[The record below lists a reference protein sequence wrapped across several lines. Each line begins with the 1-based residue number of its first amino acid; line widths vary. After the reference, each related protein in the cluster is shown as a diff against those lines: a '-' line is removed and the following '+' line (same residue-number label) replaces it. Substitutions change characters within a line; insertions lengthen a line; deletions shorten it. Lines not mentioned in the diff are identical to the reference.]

1 MKRVLVLFPEEW
13 DVEAWRA
20 PAIASRFRFFHEG
33 FDLFRSPQNLALATF
48 DACRFL
54 DRLERKY
61 RRIGLDAVLSN
72 HELWGVLLAAELA
85 ERLGLPGHA
94 PEAVIATQ
102 HKYASRRLLEQHM
115 PEVTPRFAAFRHDVA
130 SPAAIDLPFPF
141 LVKPVKGTFSILAR
155 PVASFEELRRHLSFG
170 RFERYLLKRLI
181 DPFEQLV
188 RGRLA
193 LPVSAYEFL
202 GEELVAGVQV
212 NVDGYVSWGRVH
224 TLGVVDALMYPG
236 TLAFERFELPSQLP
250 EEAQIR
256 LREVAEAAV
265 RALGLG
271 HGFFNVELLWQPETG
286 AVTLIEVNPRLAYQL
301 ADLYARVAGLD
312 LHAAQ
317 LSLAIGEEA
326 EVVPRPG
333 PYKAAASFVYR
344 RFDGRAPER
353 WPEPSALARLRQS
366 DPDAHLRLY
375 LKRGAQLAR
384 EQRWLGSYRYAVL
397 NLGGRDR
404 EQLFARRDEIAARL
418 GLDGQGP

>member
-20 PAIASRFRFFHEG
+20 PAITSRYCFFHEG
-33 FDLFRSPQNLALATF
+33 FDLFQAPQNLALATF
-48 DACRFL
+48 DARRFL

-61 RRIGLDAVLSN
+61 RRIGLDAVVSN

-85 ERLGLPGHA
+85 ERLGLPGHS

-102 HKYASRRLLEQHM
+102 HKYGSRRLLEQHM
-115 PEVTPRFAAFRHDVA
+115 PEVTPPFAAFPHDVA
-130 SPAAIDLPFPF
+130 SPDAIGLPFPF
-141 LVKPVKGTFSILAR
+141 LVKPIKGTFSILAR
-155 PVASFEELRRHLSFG
+155 PVASFEALRRHLSFG

-181 DPFEQLV
+181 DPFEHLV
-188 RGRLA
+188 RCRLA

-202 GEELVAGVQV
+202 GEELMEGVQV
-212 NVDGYVSWGRVH
+212 NVDGYVARGRVR

-250 EEAQIR
+250 EAARAR
-256 LREVAEAAV
+256 LRQVAEAAV
-265 RALGLG
+265 HTLGLE
-271 HGFFNVELLWQPETG
+271 HGFFNVELLWRPETG
-286 AVTLIEVNPRLAYQL
+286 GVTLIEVNPRLAYQL
-301 ADLYARVAGLD
+301 ADLYARVDGLE

-317 LSLAIGEEA
+317 LALATGEEP

-333 PYKAAASFVYR
+333 PFGAAASFVYR
-344 RFDGRAPER
+344 RFDGCAPDR
-353 WPEPSALARLRQS
+353 WPGPGALAQLRHTDPDARLR
-366 DPDAHLRLY
+366 LY
-375 LKRGAQLAR
+375 VKRGAQLAR

-404 EQLFARRDEIAARL
+404 EELLSRRARISAL
-418 GLDGQGP
+418 LQLDGYRP